1 MGRLTA
7 DSSALIGRR
16 EERKAQNRAK
26 LLAAARHVFA
36 EKGLGEATARDI
48 VRETDLATGTFYN
61 YFEDKEDAFRALLG
75 ELSEK
80 ARAAA
85 RAQRRRPGRTLE
97 ERVEGAYRV
106 YFQIAIEDR
115 ELFAVIRRNA
125 SVIAMLPDENLFEA
139 GIAELVEDLIGWKA
153 EGHLPLSALDLE
165 YLATSMAGAGFQV
178 ANRLMD
184 HQPPDIDAAAQ
195 FCTQL
200 FIGGINQLI
209 AASAPVPAAVSS

>member
-7 DSSALIGRR
+7 DSPALAGRR
-16 EERKAQNRAK
+16 EERKAHNRAK
-26 LLAAARHVFA
+26 LLAAARRVFA

-61 YFEDKEDAFRALLG
+61 YFTDKEDAFRALLA

-85 RAQRRRPGRTLE
+85 RRQRRRPGRTLE
-97 ERVEGAYRV
+97 ERIEAAYRV
-106 YFQIAIEDR
+106 YFQIAVEDR
-115 ELFAVIRRNA
+115 ELFAVVRRNA

-139 GIAELVEDLIGWKA
+139 GIGELFEDLIEWRA
-153 EGHLPLSALDLE
+153 EGHLPLSALDLD

-184 HQPPDIDAAAQ
+184 REPLDIDAAAR

-209 AASAPVPAAVSS
+209 AATAPLPAAVSS